1 MRGRR
6 SYASSSKPLCSV
18 PIFSPVVGSSSLAP
32 CGVGASVGVVG
43 RDQLPAEGAP
53 GTSQSLSAGARDHK
67 RKSLAH
73 WVLLGTLYFGLSA
86 CAHAA
91 EPVSDVV
98 LIKRAPRCKEI
109 GVVDGEGGGAESAI
123 AEAKRRASETSATHM
138 VLENPELDLDDD
150 LTTVVRGTLFECPP
164 PGSEFP
170 PTGYP

>member
-1 MRGRR
+1 M
-6 SYASSSKPLCSV
+6 
-18 PIFSPVVGSSSLAP
+18 
-32 CGVGASVGVVG
+32 GA
-43 RDQLPAEGAP
+43 L
-53 GTSQSLSAGARDHK
+53 DHE

-73 WVLLGTLYFGLSA
+73 CVVLGILCFCLSA
-86 CAHAA
+86 CAHAV

-109 GVVDGEGGGAESAI
+109 GVVDGEGGGAEAAI

>member
-1 MRGRR
+1 
-6 SYASSSKPLCSV
+6 V
-18 PIFSPVVGSSSLAP
+18 PIFSLVVGFPPRS
-32 CGVGASVGVVG
+32 
-43 RDQLPAEGAP
+43 LPARYRR
-53 GTSQSLSAGARDHK
+53 TSQSLSAGALDHK
-67 RKSLAH
+67 RKYLAH
-73 WVLLGTLYFGLSA
+73 WVVLGTLYFGLSA
-86 CAHAA
+86 CAHAV

-98 LIKRAPRCKEI
+98 LLNRAPRCKEI